1 MATDTNTD
9 TNAEL
14 LELVRSL
21 SERVESLEIE
31 VKSLRLL
38 SNDEVSEDIM
48 VAIAAAVAAYL
59 GHRARKRQPTFARKT
74 TEWQSATRRSQLNH
88 APIHLR

>member
-1 MATDTNTD
+1 MTD

-14 LELVRSL
+14 LELVKSL
-21 SERVESLEIE
+21 SERVDSLESEI
-31 VKSLRLL
+31 KSIRLL
-38 SNDEVSEDIM
+38 TNDEVSEDVM

-59 GHRARKRQPTFARKT
+59 GHRARKRQATFARNT
-74 TEWQSATRRSQLNH
+74 AAWQAATRRSQLNH

>member
-1 MATDTNTD
+1 MTD

-14 LELVRSL
+14 LELVKSL
-21 SERVESLEIE
+21 SSRVDSLESE
-31 VKSLRLL
+31 VRSIRMLT
-38 SNDEVSEDIM
+38 NDEVSEDVM

-59 GHRARKRQPTFARKT
+59 GHRARKRQANFARNAAG
-74 TEWQSATRRSQLNH
+74 WQSATRRSQLNH

>member
-1 MATDTNTD
+1 MTD

-14 LELVRSL
+14 LELVKGL
-21 SERVESLEIE
+21 VARVDSLETEI
-31 VKSLRLL
+31 KSIRMLT
-38 SNDEVSEDIM
+38 NDEVSEDVM

-59 GHRARKRQPTFARKT
+59 GHRARKRQATFARNT
-74 TEWQSATRRSQLNH
+74 AAWQAATRRSQLNH

>member
-1 MATDTNTD
+1 MTD

-14 LELVRSL
+14 LELVKSL
-21 SERVESLEIE
+21 TSRVDSLESEIR
-31 VKSLRLL
+31 SIRMPT
-38 SNDEVSEDIM
+38 NDEVSEDVM

-59 GHRARKRQPTFARKT
+59 GHRARKRQANFGRNAAA
-74 TEWQSATRRSQLNH
+74 WQAATRRSQLNH

>member
-1 MATDTNTD
+1 MTD

-14 LELVRSL
+14 LELVKSL
-21 SERVESLEIE
+21 SERVDSLESEI
-31 VKSLRLL
+31 KSIRMLT
-38 SNDEVSEDIM
+38 NDEVSEDVM

-59 GHRARKRQPTFARKT
+59 GHRARKRQATFARNT
-74 TEWQSATRRSQLNH
+74 AAWQAATRRSQLNH

>member
-1 MATDTNTD
+1 MTD

-14 LELVRSL
+14 LELVKSL
-21 SERVESLEIE
+21 SSRVDSLESEIR
-31 VKSLRLL
+31 SIRMLT
-38 SNDEVSEDIM
+38 NDEVSEDVM

-59 GHRARKRQPTFARKT
+59 GHSARKRQAAFARNT
-74 TEWQSATRRSQLNH
+74 TAWQLATRRSQQNH

>member
-1 MATDTNTD
+1 MTD

-14 LELVRSL
+14 LELVKSL
-21 SERVESLEIE
+21 SSRVDSLESE
-31 VKSLRLL
+31 VRSIRMLT
-38 SNDEVSEDIM
+38 NDEVSEDVM

-59 GHRARKRQPTFARKT
+59 GHRARKRQAHFARNAAA
-74 TEWQSATRRSQLNH
+74 WQSATRRSQLNH

>member
-1 MATDTNTD
+1 MTD

-14 LELVRSL
+14 LELVKSL
-21 SERVESLEIE
+21 TQRIDTLESE
-31 VKSLRLL
+31 VKSIRMLT
-38 SNDEVSEDIM
+38 NDEVSEDVM

-59 GHRARKRQPTFARKT
+59 GHRARKRQATFARNT
-74 TEWQSATRRSQLNH
+74 AAWQAATRRSQLNH

>member
-1 MATDTNTD
+1 MTD

-14 LELVRSL
+14 LELVKSL
-21 SERVESLEIE
+21 SSRVDSLESEIR
-31 VKSLRLL
+31 SIRMLT
-38 SNDEVSEDIM
+38 NDEVSEDVM

-59 GHRARKRQPTFARKT
+59 GHRARKRQAALARNT
-74 TEWQSATRRSQLNH
+74 TAWQLATRRSQQNH

>member
-1 MATDTNTD
+1 MTD

-14 LELVRSL
+14 LELVKGL
-21 SERVESLEIE
+21 SQRLDSMEAEI
-31 VKSLRLL
+31 KSIRMLT
-38 SNDEVSEDIM
+38 NDEVSEDVT

-59 GHRARKRQPTFARKT
+59 GHRARKRQATFARNT
-74 TEWQSATRRSQLNH
+74 AAWQAASQLNH

>member
-1 MATDTNTD
+1 MTTD

-21 SERVESLEIE
+21 SERVESLETE

-38 SNDEVSEDIM
+38 CNDEVSEDVL

-59 GHRARKRQPTFARKT
+59 GHRARKRQARFT
-74 TEWQSATRRSQLNH
+74 RNTSEWQSATRRSQLNH

>member
-1 MATDTNTD
+1 MTD

-14 LELVRSL
+14 LELVKSL
-21 SERVESLEIE
+21 TSRVDSLESEIR
-31 VKSLRLL
+31 SIRMLT
-38 SNDEVSEDIM
+38 NDEVSEDVM

-59 GHRARKRQPTFARKT
+59 GHRARKRQAAFAQNT
-74 TEWQSATRRSQLNH
+74 AAWQAATRRSQLNH

>member
-1 MATDTNTD
+1 MTD

-14 LELVRSL
+14 LELVKSL
-21 SERVESLEIE
+21 AARVDSLETEI
-31 VKSLRLL
+31 KSIRMLT
-38 SNDEVSEDIM
+38 NDEVSEDVM

-59 GHRARKRQPTFARKT
+59 GHRARKRQTTFARNT
-74 TEWQSATRRSQLNH
+74 AAWQAATRRSQLNH

>member
-1 MATDTNTD
+1 MTD

-14 LELVRSL
+14 LELVKSL
-21 SERVESLEIE
+21 AARVDSLETEI
-31 VKSLRLL
+31 KSIRMLT
-38 SNDEVSEDIM
+38 NDEVSEDVM

-59 GHRARKRQPTFARKT
+59 GHRARKRQATFAQNT
-74 TEWQSATRRSQLNH
+74 AAWQAATRRSQLNH

>member
-1 MATDTNTD
+1 MTD

-14 LELVRSL
+14 LELVKSL
-21 SERVESLEIE
+21 SERVDSLEAEI
-31 VKSLRLL
+31 KSIRMLT
-38 SNDEVSEDIM
+38 NDEVSEDVM

-59 GHRARKRQPTFARKT
+59 GHRARQRQATFARNT
-74 TEWQSATRRSQLNH
+74 AAWQAATRRSQLNH

>member
-1 MATDTNTD
+1 MTD

-14 LELVRSL
+14 LELVKSL
-21 SERVESLEIE
+21 SSRVASLESE
-31 VKSLRLL
+31 VRSIRMLT
-38 SNDEVSEDIM
+38 NDEVSEDVM

-59 GHRARKRQPTFARKT
+59 GHRARKRQASFARNAAA
-74 TEWQSATRRSQLNH
+74 WQSATRRSQLNH

>member
-1 MATDTNTD
+1 MTD

-14 LELVRSL
+14 LELVKSL
-21 SERVESLEIE
+21 SERVDSLEAEI
-31 VKSLRLL
+31 KSIRMLT
-38 SNDEVSEDIM
+38 NDEVSEDVM

-59 GHRARKRQPTFARKT
+59 GHRARKRQASFTRNTIA
-74 TEWQSATRRSQLNH
+74 WQAATRRSQLNH